1 MRELA
6 LALVLVLAWVEGSP
20 RSHPVPARQ
29 PRTCALRGGGPCL
42 PSAAAGLDL
51 ACATTAGNEAGPDPP
66 PSPPGDAD
74 PEAEHIL
81 PPSGS
86 DDSAGERQQREVR
99 ARQDGDEVHPPTDAQ
114 QARGVMAAGPQGAL
128 SPAQLAALAGRMGGG
143 GALLR
148 VLQSWE
154 QATAQ
159 SPAQMIPEPSTLW
172 QTHDLTAFEDMLR
185 DSPKD
190 ADIWSAYGHAHL
202 AGHNDHTRAV
212 EAYSRAIELAP
223 SHSFA
228 LNNLGY
234 ILMKH
239 RNDLAAAEGCF
250 RKVLQVAPAD
260 VNTNVNLA
268 VLLSAHRQPPD
279 YNTAAE
285 CYQRALAVD
294 DKHLGALVNYANFLV
309 ERPLPEL
316 DAEAADAAAAA
327 GATNARCTEGMN
339 PSALRALRKA
349 AREGSETGE
358 RPDGPVLR
366 EGQKDDSGE
375 GGGYTWEELKR
386 ERPRVEEKAAE
397 AAVTYWIGKAQD
409 WNAAALYYERA
420 LEVDPGSA
428 DAMCGFASLK
438 RHEDD
443 AQGAESLYRSAL
455 VANPLHFES
464 RSQYGLLLHKQNLLQ
479 RAREQYEKALAI
491 NPQDPMTCL
500 HLAALLEMVHAPV
513 HEIVRLYKQ
522 ILILQPVRADIYHS
536 LGRVLQ
542 ESGKDMQG
550 AKDMFELALDYNP
563 RDVSSLNSLAPISQ
577 YQIRFS
583 KFFFNQKKLVSSLTS
598 LALIFQ
604 KIFFSKKK
612 TGELAQQ
619 SRSHLAIRN
628 LFSKIF
634 FFKKNR

>member
-1 MRELA
+1 MGDSDVFCQPPLYLLPTFMNDNAASKKLTALAAKVEAENQLLRVKNAHLQTTQTRAKSTARRTRPAASQREIALA
-6 LALVLVLAWVEGSP
+6 LALALAAASAAP
-20 RSHPVPARQ
+20 RSHPAPARN
-29 PRTCALRGGGPCL
+29 RALRGGGPCL
-42 PSAAAGLDL
+42 PSAASGLEL
-51 ACATTAGNEAGPDPP
+51 ACATTAGDEAGPDQP
-66 PSPPGDAD
+66 PSAPGDAD
-74 PEAEHIL
+74 PETEH
-81 PPSGS
+81 
-86 DDSAGERQQREVR
+86 
-99 ARQDGDEVHPPTDAQ
+99 
-114 QARGVMAAGPQGAL
+114 MAAGQQGAV
-128 SPAQLAALAGRMGGG
+128 SPAQLAALAGRTGGG

-154 QATAQ
+154 QAAAQ
-159 SPAQMIPEPSTLW
+159 SPAQMIPEQSRLW
-172 QTHDLTAFEDMLR
+172 QTHDLTVFEDMLR

-250 RKVLQVAPAD
+250 RKALQVAPAD

-279 YNTAAE
+279 YNAAAE
-285 CYQRALAVD
+285 CYQRAIAVD
-294 DKHLGALVNYANFLV
+294 DKHIGALVNYANFLV
-309 ERPLPEL
+309 ERPLSEL

-327 GATNARCTEGMN
+327 GATNPRCSEGMH
-339 PSALRALRKA
+339 PSALRALRKS
-349 AREGSETGE
+349 ARKGSERGE

-375 GGGYTWEELKR
+375 GGGYTWEELTR

-397 AAVTYWIGKAQD
+397 AAVTYWIAKAQD

-428 DAMCGFASLK
+428 DAMCGYASLK

-455 VANPLHFES
+455 VANPLHLES

-491 NPQDPMTCL
+491 DPQDPKTCL

-522 ILILQPVRADIYHS
+522 ILLLQPARADIYHS

-550 AKDMFELALDYNP
+550 AKGMFELALDYDP
-563 RDVSSLNSLAPISQ
+563 RHVSALKRLALISQ
-577 YQIRFS
+577 YQKPNS
-583 KFFFNQKKLVSSLTS
+583 KKL
-598 LALIFQ
+598 FPP
-604 KIFFSKKK
+604 SKKI
-612 TGELAQQ
+612 GELA
-619 SRSHLAIRN
+619 
-628 LFSKIF
+628 
-634 FFKKNR
+634 